1 MRGMDERAGGT
12 GAEEPMTLRQW
23 RDRRALGTAEL
34 AAIAGVSKVTVIA
47 VEHGRVT
54 AIKRRTMRRL
64 AAALEVEPADV
75 AEFRRALS
83 GDAHEDG
90 ELNASYPCVARPG
103 HHQAAPRRS
112 GQALKPGGRRSRGL
126 RWASGVAR
134 SCPGSATPSAQK
146 APGAA
151 ARGSCGA
158 GVRTPMKRRPRG
170 SRPIRFQSSS

>member
-34 AAIAGVSKVTVIA
+34 AAIAGVSKVTVLAI
-47 VEHGRVT
+47 EHGRVT

-83 GDAHEDG
+83 GDA
-90 ELNASYPCVARPG
+90 
-103 HHQAAPRRS
+103 
-112 GQALKPGGRRSRGL
+112 
-126 RWASGVAR
+126 
-134 SCPGSATPSAQK
+134 SADE
-146 APGAA
+146 G
-151 ARGSCGA
+151 
-158 GVRTPMKRRPRG
+158 
-170 SRPIRFQSSS
+170 